1 MDRKLMKPPFS
12 DSPVFR
18 PVLYKGG
25 GGWGVCVCAASVW
38 ITAHWGLIVRR
49 GRMDSNKEALHPL
62 CSPFQAA
69 PA

>member
-25 GGWGVCVCAASVW
+25 GGWGGYVC
-38 ITAHWGLIVRR
+38 L
-49 GRMDSNKEALHPL
+49 DN
-62 CSPFQAA
+62 CSLGSYSEMGKDGF
-69 PA
+69 

>member
-1 MDRKLMKPPFS
+1 MKPLFS

-25 GGWGVCVCAASVW
+25 GVGGGFGYVCAASVW